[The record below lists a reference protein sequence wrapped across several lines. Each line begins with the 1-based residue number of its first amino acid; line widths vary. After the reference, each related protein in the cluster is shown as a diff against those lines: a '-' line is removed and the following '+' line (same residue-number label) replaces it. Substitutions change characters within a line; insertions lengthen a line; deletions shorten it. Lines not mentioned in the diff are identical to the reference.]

1 MVGRARL
8 RTEGTLI
15 GPPFTMTMSRHL
27 SPEQR
32 ERYARHLVLP
42 DVGADGQEKLLKS
55 SVLVVGAGGLGSPAL
70 MYLAAAG
77 VGRIGI
83 VDNDKVSSSNLQRQ
97 IIHSTSSIGSAKVKS
112 ASNRI
117 SELNPDIVIEE
128 IEEKLTSENSIQII
142 SKYDVVIDGTD
153 NFESRYLIGDS
164 CEILGKPWIF
174 GSIHRF
180 EGQVSSFNFK
190 DGPNYRDLF
199 PSPPPPELAPNCS
212 EAGVL
217 GILPGIV
224 GTIQAT
230 EAIKIILG
238 IGNCLSGE
246 LLVIDALTM
255 DFRKL
260 EFSLNADREKVTS
273 LSEKQEKGFS
283 EIGAKEFAERRN
295 KGWAPFLLDVRRSH
309 EEQISSIGGT
319 DSRIMHLE
327 IPSRL
332 EELPSEGDIVVY
344 CRSGQRS
351 DAVARFIVDSGLF
364 NGMIYNLLGGINAWS
379 DEVDPT
385 VVKY

>member
-1 MVGRARL
+1 
-8 RTEGTLI
+8 
-15 GPPFTMTMSRHL
+15 MTMSRHL

-117 SELNPDIVIEE
+117 SELNPDIEIEE

-332 EELPSEGDIVVY
+332 EELPSQGDIVVY

-351 DAVARFIVDSGLF
+351 DAVARFIADSGLC

-379 DEVDPT
+379 DEVDPN

>member
-1 MVGRARL
+1 MVGRTEL

-15 GPPFTMTMSRHL
+15 GLPFTMTMSRHL

-42 DVGADGQEKLLKS
+42 DVGSEGQEKLLKS

-83 VDNDKVSSSNLQRQ
+83 VDNDNVSSSNLQRQ

-112 ASNRI
+112 ASYRI
-117 SELNPDIVIEE
+117 SELNPDVLIEE

-260 EFSLNADREKVTS
+260 EFSLNTEREKVTS
-273 LSEKQEKGFS
+273 LPKKQEKGFS
-283 EIGAKEFAERRN
+283 EITAKEFAERRN
-295 KGWAPFLLDVRRSH
+295 NGWTPFLLDVRRSH

-332 EELPSEGDIVVY
+332 EELPSQGDIVVY

-351 DAVARFIVDSGLF
+351 DAVARFIVDSGLCS
-364 NGMIYNLLGGINAWS
+364 GIIYNLLGGINAWS
-379 DEVDPT
+379 DEVDST

>member
-15 GPPFTMTMSRHL
+15 GPPFTTTMSRHL

-42 DVGADGQEKLLKS
+42 DVGSEGQEKLLKS

-260 EFSLNADREKVTS
+260 EFFLNADREKVTS

-332 EELPSEGDIVVY
+332 EELPSQGDIVVY

-351 DAVARFIVDSGLF
+351 DAVARFIVDSGLC

-379 DEVDPT
+379 DEVDPN

>member
-1 MVGRARL
+1 
-8 RTEGTLI
+8 
-15 GPPFTMTMSRHL
+15 MSGQL
-27 SPEQR
+27 SPEQS

-42 DVGADGQEKLLKS
+42 WVGSEGQEKLLKS

-70 MYLAAAG
+70 MYLSAAG

-83 VDNDKVSSSNLQRQ
+83 VDHDKVSTSNLQRQ
-97 IIHSTSSIGSAKVKS
+97 IIHNTSSVGRKKVRS
-112 ASNRI
+112 ASNWI
-117 SELNPDIVIEE
+117 SDFNPHIVVEE
-128 IEEKLTSENSIQII
+128 IEEKLTSENSIRII

-180 EGQVSSFNFK
+180 EGQVSSFNLE

-217 GILPGIV
+217 GVLPGIV

-238 IGNCLSGE
+238 IGNCLSGK
-246 LLVIDALTM
+246 LLVIDALTL

-260 EFSLNADREKVTS
+260 EFSLNAERDKVTT
-273 LSEKQEKGFS
+273 LSKGQEKGFS
-283 EIGAKEFAERRN
+283 EIGPKEFSKRRN
-295 KGWAPFLLDVRRSH
+295 EGWNPFLLDVRKSH
-309 EEQISSIGGT
+309 EEQISSIEGT

-332 EELPSEGDIVVY
+332 EELPSQGDILVY

-351 DAVARFIVDSGLF
+351 DAVARFIVDSGLC
-364 NGMIYNLLGGINAWS
+364 NGMVYNLLGGINAWA
-379 DEVDPT
+379 DEVDPKI
-385 VVKY
+385 VKY

>member
-15 GPPFTMTMSRHL
+15 GPPFTMTMSGRL

-42 DVGADGQEKLLKS
+42 RVGSEGQVKLLKS

-112 ASNRI
+112 ASNWI

-142 SKYDVVIDGTD
+142 SRYDVVIDGTD

-180 EGQVSSFNFK
+180 EGQVSSFNFM

-224 GTIQAT
+224 GTVQAT

-260 EFSLNADREKVTS
+260 EFSLNNEREKVTS
-273 LSEKQEKGFS
+273 LSKKQGKGFS
-283 EIGAKEFAERRN
+283 EIGAKEFSERRN
-295 KGWAPFLLDVRRSH
+295 EGWAPFLLDVRRSH

-332 EELPSEGDIVVY
+332 EELPSQGDIVVY

-364 NGMIYNLLGGINAWS
+364 NGTIYNLLGGINAWA

-385 VVKY
+385 LVKY

>member
-15 GPPFTMTMSRHL
+15 GPLFRITMSGHL

-32 ERYARHLVLP
+32 ERYARHLALP
-42 DVGADGQEKLLKS
+42 GVGSEGQKKLLKS

-97 IIHSTSSIGSAKVKS
+97 IIHNTSSIGSAKVES
-112 ASNRI
+112 ASNWI

-128 IEEKLTSENSIQII
+128 IKKKLTSENSIRVI
-142 SKYDVVIDGTD
+142 SNYDVVIDGTD

-190 DGPNYRDLF
+190 GGPNYRDLF
-199 PSPPPPELAPNCS
+199 PSPPPPELSPNCS

-230 EAIKIILG
+230 EAIKIILD

-246 LLVIDALTM
+246 LLVIDALTL

-260 EFSLNADREKVTS
+260 EFSTNTEREKVTT
-273 LSEKQEKGFS
+273 LSKNQEKGFS
-283 EIGAKEFAERRN
+283 EISAKEFYDRRIG
-295 KGWAPFLLDVRRSH
+295 GWTPFLLDVRRSH

-319 DSRIMHLE
+319 DVRIMHLE

-332 EELPSEGDIVVY
+332 EELPSQSDIVVY

-364 NGMIYNLLGGINAWS
+364 NGMVYNLLGGINAWS
-379 DEVDPT
+379 DEVDSS

>member
-1 MVGRARL
+1 MVGRAKL

-15 GPPFTMTMSRHL
+15 GPPFTVTMSDHL

-32 ERYARHLVLP
+32 DRYARHLVLP
-42 DVGADGQEKLLKS
+42 GVGSEGQKKLLKS

-112 ASNRI
+112 ASNWI
-117 SELNPDIVIEE
+117 SKLNPDIEIEE
-128 IEEKLTSENSIQII
+128 IEMKLTSENSIQII
-142 SKYDVVIDGTD
+142 SQYDVVIDGTD

-164 CEILGKPWIF
+164 CEVAGKPWIF

-180 EGQVSSFNFK
+180 EGQVSSFNL
-190 DGPNYRDLF
+190 DGGPNYRDLF

-238 IGNCLSGE
+238 VGNCLSGE
-246 LLVIDALTM
+246 LLVIDVLTM

-260 EFSLNADREKVTS
+260 EFSMDAGREKVTS
-273 LSEKQEKGFS
+273 LSKKEEKGFF
-283 EIGAKEFAERRN
+283 EIGAKELSQRRN
-295 KGWAPFLLDVRRSH
+295 EGWTPFLLDVRRSD
-309 EEQISSIGGT
+309 EEQISSIRGT

-332 EELPSEGDIVVY
+332 EELPLQGDIVVY

-364 NGMIYNLLGGINAWS
+364 NGTIYNLLGGINAWA

-385 VVKY
+385 LAKY

>member
-15 GPPFTMTMSRHL
+15 GPPFTMTMSGHL

-42 DVGADGQEKLLKS
+42 GVGSEGQEKLLKS

-112 ASNRI
+112 ASNWI

-164 CEILGKPWIF
+164 
-174 GSIHRF
+174 
-180 EGQVSSFNFK
+180 
-190 DGPNYRDLF
+190 
-199 PSPPPPELAPNCS
+199 
-212 EAGVL
+212 
-217 GILPGIV
+217 
-224 GTIQAT
+224 
-230 EAIKIILG
+230 
-238 IGNCLSGE
+238 
-246 LLVIDALTM
+246 
-255 DFRKL
+255 
-260 EFSLNADREKVTS
+260 
-273 LSEKQEKGFS
+273 
-283 EIGAKEFAERRN
+283 
-295 KGWAPFLLDVRRSH
+295 
-309 EEQISSIGGT
+309 
-319 DSRIMHLE
+319 
-327 IPSRL
+327 
-332 EELPSEGDIVVY
+332 
-344 CRSGQRS
+344 
-351 DAVARFIVDSGLF
+351 
-364 NGMIYNLLGGINAWS
+364 
-379 DEVDPT
+379 
-385 VVKY
+385 

>member
-15 GPPFTMTMSRHL
+15 ELPFTMTMSGHL

-42 DVGADGQEKLLKS
+42 RVGSEGQEKLLKS

-83 VDNDKVSSSNLQRQ
+83 VDDDKVSSSNLQRQ

-112 ASNRI
+112 ASNWI
-117 SELNPDIVIEE
+117 SKLNPDIDVEE
-128 IEEKLTSENSIQII
+128 IGEKLTSENSIQII

-164 CEILGKPWIF
+164 CEIVGKPWIF

-180 EGQVSSFNFK
+180 EGQVSSFNFN

-238 IGNCLSGE
+238 VGNCLSGE

-260 EFSLNADREKVTS
+260 EFSLNPGRKKVIS
-273 LSEKQEKGFS
+273 LSKKQEKGFS
-283 EIGAKEFAERRN
+283 EIGAKEFSQRRN
-295 KGWAPFLLDVRRSH
+295 DGWTPFLLDVRRSD
-309 EEQISSIGGT
+309 EEQISSIRGT

-332 EELPSEGDIVVY
+332 EELPLQGDIVVY

-364 NGMIYNLLGGINAWS
+364 NGTIYNLLGGINAWA
-379 DEVDPT
+379 DAVDPT
-385 VVKY
+385 LLKY

>member
-1 MVGRARL
+1 MVGRAEL

-42 DVGADGQEKLLKS
+42 DVGSEGQEKLLKS

-112 ASNRI
+112 SSNRI

-180 EGQVSSFNFK
+180 EGQVSSFNFN

-309 EEQISSIGGT
+309 EEQISSIEGT

-332 EELPSEGDIVVY
+332 EELPTQGDIVVY

-351 DAVARFIVDSGLF
+351 DAVARFIVDSGLC

-379 DEVDPT
+379 DEVDPN

>member
-1 MVGRARL
+1 MVGRAEL

-15 GPPFTMTMSRHL
+15 GLPFTKTMSRHL

-42 DVGADGQEKLLKS
+42 DVGSEGQEKLLKS

-83 VDNDKVSSSNLQRQ
+83 IDNDKVNSSNLQRQ

-117 SELNPDIVIEE
+117 SELNPDVLIEE

-230 EAIKIILG
+230 EAIKIILD

-260 EFSLNADREKVTS
+260 EFSVNADREKVTS
-273 LSEKQEKGFS
+273 LPKKQEKGFS
-283 EIGAKEFAERRN
+283 EISAKEFAERRN
-295 KGWAPFLLDVRRSH
+295 NGWTPFLLDVRRSH

-332 EELPSEGDIVVY
+332 EELPSHGDIVVY

-351 DAVARFIVDSGLF
+351 DAVARFIVDSGLC
-364 NGMIYNLLGGINAWS
+364 NGIIYNLLGGINAWS